1 MSRSSRSPA
10 AVLAALGTAVGVLA
24 ASVLVALPAEASRRV
39 SESYTVPSDGTLRL
53 SGHGYG
59 HGHGMSQYGAQGAA
73 KQGLTARQILAFYY
87 PGTKLADTDG
97 PVRVLITADTD
108 DDVRVLA
115 ADGLRV
121 REVSSGATYA
131 LPEAKGRSVWRLRT
145 VSGKTV
151 LDYYD
156 GRWHAYLP
164 DGKALSGAAEF
175 FRSGTLT
182 LKVAG
187 TDRVYRGAM
196 RLDAANTVNVLSLD
210 DYVKGVVP
218 REMPASW
225 QPAAVQAQAVAA
237 RTYASW
243 ERAAHPTRSYQTC
256 DTTSCQVYGGVG
268 AEDSR
273 SNAAVDATS
282 GQILTYQGKPAF
294 TQFGSSSG
302 GWTAAGSM
310 PYLVAKA
317 DKYDDYSGNPVHSWS
332 TTVKAAT
339 IARAWPAVGTLR
351 RVLVTQRDGNGD
363 WSGRVESLTLQGSKS
378 DVVVT
383 GYSFRSALG
392 LRTNWFRFGSGS
404 APAPAPSPTP
414 SPTASPKPTPAPD
427 PAPTSTS
434 PITARWKAIGG
445 RSSVVRRPVSK
456 EYAAAGGRARRYQR
470 GRIFFKADI
479 GAHELYGK
487 VVRPYMRRGGP
498 RSKLGFPTAAPRTFS
513 RGVSARFEHGVLK
526 VYRSG
531 KVRVRYFG

>member
-1 MSRSSRSPA
+1 MSPA
-10 AVLAALGTAVGVLA
+10 RRRRATVLAALGTTVGVLA
-24 ASVLVALPAEASRRV
+24 TSVLVTVPAEASRRV

-73 KQGLTARQILAFYY
+73 KQGLTHRQILAFYY
-87 PGTKLADTDG
+87 PGTTLADGGG

-121 REVSSGATYA
+121 REVSSGSTYT
-131 LPEAKGRSVWRLRT
+131 LPAASGRTVWRLRT

-156 GRWHAYLP
+156 GRWRAYLP
-164 DGKALSGAAEF
+164 GGEPLSGAAEF
-175 FRSGTLT
+175 YRSGTLT

-187 TDRVYRGAM
+187 VDRVYRGAM
-196 RLDAANTVNVLSLD
+196 RLDAANTVNVVSMD

-225 QPAAVQAQAVAA
+225 LPAAVQAQAVAA

-256 DTTSCQVYGGVG
+256 DTTSCQVYGGVA

-273 SNAAVDATS
+273 SNAAVDATTEK
-282 GQILTYQGKPAF
+282 ILTYQGKPAF
-294 TQFGSSSG
+294 TQFASSSG
-302 GWTAAGSM
+302 GWTSAGSM

-317 DKYDDYSGNPVHSWS
+317 DKYDDFSGNPVHSWT
-332 TTVKAAT
+332 TTVTAAAV
-339 IARAWPAVGTLR
+339 ARAWPAVGSLR

-363 WSGRVESLTLQGSKS
+363 WSGRVESMTLQGSKS

-383 GYSFRSALG
+383 GNSFRSALG
-392 LRTNWFRFGSGS
+392 LRSNWFRFGSGS
-404 APAPAPSPTP
+404 APAPAPSP
-414 SPTASPKPTPAPD
+414 SPKPTPAPD
-427 PAPTSTS
+427 PP
-434 PITARWKAIGG
+434 P
-445 RSSVVRRPVSK
+445 RP
-456 EYAAAGGRARRYQR
+456 ARARSPRA
-470 GRIFFKADI
+470 GRRSA
-479 GAHELYGK
+479 
-487 VVRPYMRRGGP
+487 GGP
-498 RSKLGFPTAAPRTFS
+498 RSCAAR
-513 RGVSARFEHGVLK
+513 SAR
-526 VYRSG
+526 STPWPAA
-531 KVRVRYFG
+531 VRVATSVAGSSTRATSARTSSTARWSGPTSGEAGLARSWASPPLRLDGSPAVSRRGSSTAC